1 MRLSDRIY
9 KMMQQSRKRIIETM
23 RERNITKV
31 DLVMTQEEFAKEN
44 GFDDV
49 EDAEDDYNDYMSNDA
64 PWVIYWDKWGN
75 GRDYAAL
82 SVELKINTNRDD
94 GSEHPDFKL
103 NCYNNEN
110 GSDWFYDYD
119 VTNLSM
125 LNVYERMLEELG
137 LKEEPEKIWL
147 VKQESNDDGEIH
159 FFVKACRD
167 KTTAVS
173 ILQEWKDALLT
184 KHPKYVDAKPYI
196 DGEKDP
202 DDQMCCYE
210 WEDEDDDSFYI
221 KVLGDDYHEL
231 LTIEEKEI
239 I

>member
-49 EDAEDDYNDYMSNDA
+49 E
-64 PWVIYWDKWGN
+64 
-75 GRDYAAL
+75 
-82 SVELKINTNRDD
+82 
-94 GSEHPDFKL
+94 
-103 NCYNNEN
+103 
-110 GSDWFYDYD
+110 
-119 VTNLSM
+119 
-125 LNVYERMLEELG
+125 
-137 LKEEPEKIWL
+137 EPEKIWL

-159 FFVKACRD
+159 FFVKVCRD
-167 KTTAVS
+167 KPTAVS

-184 KHPKYVDAKPYI
+184 KHPKYVDAKPYV

-210 WEDEDDDSFYI
+210 WENEDEDSFYI